1 MTAHANVLR
10 QLRRTAAPSV
20 GRLPAHPGVPRY
32 RQVAAILERET
43 RDGTWLPGKVIP
55 SQTQLAQRF
64 GIAKA
69 TAGHRWASGPGPAW
83 GAARFA
89 TAI

>member
-1 MTAHANVLR
+1 M
-10 QLRRTAAPSV
+10 S
-20 GRLPAHPGVPRY
+20 GVPRY
-32 RQVAAILERET
+32 RQVAAILEREI

-69 TAGHRWASGPGPAW
+69 TAGHSHAQLAERGFVVAVPGIGMVVARVAAW
-83 GAARFA
+83 PPVTDG
-89 TAI
+89 